1 MLSEARTPL
10 TAFFSILQRKF
21 LRPHQR
27 EWYDRE
33 GAGPARMVQEGEMK
47 EMRPMTVK
55 TSRNTSTSRTTSPSR
70 GQNRSYSE
78 RWDLS
83 HLAEDPVRRIE
94 ALVGEI
100 ESKVAQFESARA
112 QLSPTM
118 ETSILHPLLRL
129 CEDIAAA
136 SSRISAYAY
145 LWFSENTK
153 HLAARSFKTKV
164 EEKLTALHNRLV
176 FFDLWWQSVDE
187 DNARRLMTGTGTLR
201 YHLATIRRFQPHTL
215 SEPEE
220 KIVNIKNITGRSA
233 VHSLYDVV
241 TNAFTFTLT
250 VNGKRKTMTR
260 EELTTYLRHAQG
272 RLREAA
278 YRELYR
284 VYADQHDLLGEI
296 YKTLVNDWKAENLQ
310 LRRFSSP
317 IATRNLGNDI
327 PDDAVASLLKVCQ
340 RNAGIFQDYFRI
352 KARLCKIKPMSRY
365 HIYAPHRTEQKSYRY
380 QDAVRMV
387 LNAYRGFSPQLA
399 ELAERVVLERH
410 VDSRT
415 RPGKIGGAY
424 CYSVVPGMTPYVL
437 LNFTGEARD
446 IATLAHEL
454 GHAVHGMLAARH
466 SMFTFHSTLPLAET
480 ASVFGE
486 RILSD
491 ALMNQER
498 DSKVRQGLLLNQ
510 LDDIYATVLR
520 QACFVQFENQA
531 HEMIAQGAT
540 VKDLARTYLAEVRQQ
555 FGKGI
560 RVPDEFQWEWLTIP
574 HIFASPFYCYAYS
587 FGNLLVL
594 ALYRMYQKEGAAFVP
609 KYLDLLSTGGSE
621 SPKTILAKVGVD
633 MASEDFWQSGFDT
646 IREMVHQ
653 LEQTL

>member
-1 MLSEARTPL
+1 
-10 TAFFSILQRKF
+10 
-21 LRPHQR
+21 
-27 EWYDRE
+27 
-33 GAGPARMVQEGEMK
+33 MK
-47 EMRPMTVK
+47 EIKRMPVK
-55 TSRNTSTSRTTSPSR
+55 TSRTNPTSRTNSLTNRKSR
-70 GQNRSYSE
+70 TFSE
-78 RWDLS
+78 HWDLS
-83 HLAEDPVRRIE
+83 HLTEDPVQRFE
-94 ALVGEI
+94 ALLAAI
-100 ESKVAQFESARA
+100 ESNVAQFESARE

-118 ETSILHPLLRL
+118 AASLFHSLLTL
-129 CEDIAAA
+129 SEDIAAA
-136 SSRISAYAY
+136 SSRLSAYAY

-164 EEKLTALHNRLV
+164 EERLTSLHNRLV
-176 FFDLWWQSVDE
+176 FFDLWWQSVDQ
-187 DNARRLMTGTGTLR
+187 DNAFRLMAGTGTLR
-201 YHLATIRRFQPHTL
+201 YHLETIRRFKPHTL

-233 VHSLYDVV
+233 VHSLYDIV

-250 VNGKRKTMTR
+250 VNGTRKSMTR
-260 EELTTYLRHAQG
+260 EELTSYLRHAQG

-284 VYADQHDLLGEI
+284 VYADQHDLLGDI

-310 LRRFSSP
+310 LRRFASP

-327 PDDAVASLLKVCQ
+327 PDNAVVSLLKVCR
-340 RNAGIFQDYFRI
+340 RNAGIFQNYFRI

-387 LNAYRGFSPQLA
+387 LDAYRGFSPQLA
-399 ELAERVVLERH
+399 ELAERVVYERH
-410 VDSRT
+410 VDART

-446 IATLAHEL
+446 IATMAHEL

-466 SMFTFHSTLPLAET
+466 SVFTFHSTLPLAET

-491 ALMNQER
+491 TLMNQER
-498 DSKVRQGLLLNQ
+498 DKKVKQGLLLNQ

-520 QACFVQFENQA
+520 QAYFVQFENQA
-531 HEMIAQGAT
+531 HEMIAEGAT
-540 VKDLARTYLAEVRQQ
+540 VKDLAKTYLAEMRQQ

-560 RVPDEFQWEWLTIP
+560 KVPDEFQWEWLTIP

-594 ALYRMYQKEGAAFVP
+594 ALYQMYQNEGAAFVP

-621 SPKTILAKVGVD
+621 APQTILAKIGVD
-633 MASEDFWQSGFDT
+633 MASEKFWQSGFDT
-646 IREMVHQ
+646 IHNMVNQ